1 MGAKVYRDYDQ
12 AALDAAYNA
21 RATVDF
27 DATIALWEA
36 EAAAARKALDC
47 DRDKSFGSSE
57 MEVLDVFPAG
67 SRGGPMHLFI
77 HGGYW
82 RALTKEEHSFVAAG
96 LVPAGATVAVNS
108 YDLCPAVTLDTII
121 EQCRQA
127 VVWCWN
133 HAADYGAD
141 RDRFFISGH
150 SAGGHLT
157 AMMLATDWTRYGL
170 PADAIKGVT
179 PISGLFDLEPLRLAY
194 INEWIQ
200 LEPADVPRV
209 SPVHNPPPPRPGKSA
224 PVTISYGTKDPA
236 EFGPQADAY
245 LKSLMDNGIE
255 ADLYVQGGADHFAA
269 AFCLRD
275 PTSPLARLIQAQMG
289 L

>member
-1 MGAKVYRDYDQ
+1 MTEKVYGDYDQ
-12 AALDAAYNA
+12 AALDTAYNA

-27 DATIALWEA
+27 EATMARWGA
-36 EAAAARKALDC
+36 EAAATRRALDI
-47 DRDKSFGSSE
+47 DPDKSFGTSA

-82 RALTKEEHSFVAAG
+82 RALTKDEHSFVAAG

-108 YDLCPAVTLDTII
+108 YDLCPDVSLDTII
-121 EQCRQA
+121 EQCRRA

-133 HAADYGAD
+133 HAGDYGAD
-141 RDRFFISGH
+141 AERFTVSGH

-157 AMMLATDWTRYGL
+157 AMMLATDWTAYGL
-170 PADAIKGVT
+170 PADAIKGIV
-179 PISGLFDLEPLRLAY
+179 PVSGLYDLEPLRLAY
-194 INEWIQ
+194 INEWLR
-200 LEPADVPRV
+200 LEAADVPRV
-209 SPVHNPPPPRPGKSA
+209 SPVHNPVPAAA
-224 PVTISYGTKDPA
+224 PVAISYGTKDPA
-236 EFGPQADAY
+236 GFHSQAGAY
-245 LKSLMDNGIE
+245 RRFLAGLGIE
-255 ADLYVQGGADHFAA
+255 ADLYIQGGADHFDA

-275 PTSPLARLIQAQMG
+275 PASPLSRIVQARMG

>member
-1 MGAKVYRDYDQ
+1 MGARVYRDYDQ
-12 AALDAAYNA
+12 EALDAAYNA

-36 EAAAARKALDC
+36 EAAAARKALDI
-47 DRDKSFGSSE
+47 DPDKSFGPSD

-67 SRGGPMHLFI
+67 ARGGPMHLFI

-108 YDLCPAVTLDTII
+108 YDLCPNVTLDTIV

-141 RDRFFISGH
+141 RDRLFISGH

-200 LEPADVPRV
+200 LEAADVPRV
-209 SPVHNPPPPRPGKSA
+209 SPVHNPPPVAA

-245 LKSLMDNGIE
+245 LKALADSGIE

-275 PTSPLARLIQAQMG
+275 PASPLSRLIQAQMG